1 MKRSNARMEEG
12 DIDNER
18 IPPPVNQVPIVG
30 LQDENEEV
38 PFQEPQVPL
47 EPQETQESQVPQVL
61 PIPQAPYVEG
71 DMTNAQLRE
80 MRQEGKRPRSDILVT

>member
-38 PFQEPQVPL
+38 PFQEPQVP
-47 EPQETQESQVPQVL
+47 TQPQVPPMTQD
-61 PIPQAPYVEG
+61 PFVEG
-71 DMTNAQLRE
+71 DMTNADLRAALI
-80 MRQEGKRPRSDILVT
+80 SLTHS